1 MVQAMEWDSFLVIYE
16 EGEGLIR
23 LQEVLKMAPPK
34 NKELRIKM
42 RQLIAGPGRD
52 YRQVNTIL
60 SHYIYTLNINSSLN
74 FILFT
79 NTCNFAYE
87 SHYNSV
93 YNFLHKV
100 VYNLMF
106 NRFLSA
112 RKADLKK
119 GFQHLVVVVLVVLFV
134 VLVVGTRVK
143 KGF

>member
-60 SHYIYTLNINSSLN
+60 SHYAYTLNINSSLT
-74 FILFT
+74 FIIYT
-79 NTCNFAYE
+79 NTCNFVYE

-93 YNFLHKV
+93 YDFLRKV
-100 VYNLMF
+100 FYNLMF
-106 NRFLSA
+106 DRFFLICFDNLSSCYWCLN
-112 RKADLKK
+112 DD
-119 GFQHLVVVVLVVLFV
+119 QNP
-134 VLVVGTRVK
+134 
-143 KGF
+143 